1 MSDSV
6 VLAVDTSMLVAA
18 GVARG
23 STVLGSGV
31 VEDRMQHV
39 EQLMPL
45 VARVLAEAKLTLD
58 DVDRIVVGLGP
69 GPFTGLRVGVATAQV
84 IAAARN
90 IPLRGICTLDV
101 LAAQHARERPSGDHT
116 EDFVV
121 ASDARRK
128 EVYWARYAAT
138 GTRIDGPRVS
148 LPEEVPALPTVGPGA
163 DLYADRLAAVLGPRR
178 LDAGLMAVHGWDLPD
193 EGTEPL
199 YLRRPDAAEP
209 SRRKSTLLQ
218 RTRPPRGERPARGKH
233 SVRGENAP
241 RTQPESTP

>member
-1 MSDSV
+1 MSDPV
-6 VLAVDTSMLVAA
+6 VLALDTSMLAAA
-18 GVARG
+18 GIARG
-23 STVLGSGV
+23 SVVLGSGV

-45 VARVLAEAKLTLD
+45 IARILADADLTIA

-84 IAAARN
+84 IATARN
-90 IPLRGICTLDV
+90 LPLRGICTLDV
-101 LAAQHARERPSGDHT
+101 LAVQHLADHPSGGHGDT
-116 EDFVV
+116 DFVV

-128 EVYWARYAAT
+128 EVYWARYSAR
-138 GTRIDGPRVS
+138 GVRRDGPKVS
-148 LPEEVPALPTVGPGA
+148 LPEEVPALPTLGPGA
-163 DLYADRLAAVLGPRR
+163 DLYADRLTAVLGPRR

-193 EGTEPL
+193 EGIEPL

-218 RTRPPRGERPARGKH
+218 RTRPPRGERPDRSAGTTPK
-233 SVRGENAP
+233 
-241 RTQPESTP
+241 RTA

>member
-1 MSDSV
+1 MSDPV
-6 VLAVDTSMLVAA
+6 VLALDTSMLAAA

-45 VARVLAEAKLTLD
+45 VARVLADAGLTIAH
-58 DVDRIVVGLGP
+58 VDRIVVGLGP

-84 IAAARN
+84 IAAARAL
-90 IPLRGICTLDV
+90 PLRGICTLDV
-101 LAAQHARERPSGDHT
+101 LAAQYVAEHPFGGRGE
-116 EDFVV
+116 EDFLV

-128 EVYWARYAAT
+128 EVYWARYSAA
-138 GTRIDGPRVS
+138 GVRRDGPRVS
-148 LPEEVPALPTVGPGA
+148 LPEEVPPLPTIGPGA
-163 DLYADRLAAVLGPRR
+163 DLYADRLSAVLGPRR
-178 LDAGLMAVHGWDLPD
+178 LDAGLMAARGGDLAD
-193 EGTEPL
+193 EGIEPL

-218 RTRPPRGERPARGKH
+218 RTRPPRGARPDRSARK
-233 SVRGENAP
+233 
-241 RTQPESTP
+241 PEGSP